1 MEVLHKAMAT
11 ILGSRQLLDV
21 LLYTTLLLI
30 FTTAWVI
37 DRWPD
42 FAIPAILIVGVI
54 LAGEGFLIY
63 VAKRRAAGPPDA

>member
-1 MEVLHKAMAT
+1 MEVLHKVMAT

-42 FAIPAILIVGVI
+42 FAIPAILVVGVI

-63 VAKRRAAGPPDA
+63 VAKRRANSAPDA